1 MTALQ
6 YEHIANERSASS
18 ISCLDLLLLP
28 TTVPA
33 DYAGGFTF
41 EELLTDAIH

>member
-6 YEHIANERSASS
+6 YEHIANERPASS
-18 ISCLDLLLLP
+18 ISCLELLLLP
-28 TTVPA
+28 ATVPA
-33 DYAGGFTF
+33 DCAGDFTF